1 MATVEPPPFARELF
15 RWRTVRRVS
24 QLELASRAGTT
35 QRYVS
40 FIERGRSVPGRAV
53 VLRLAESLG
62 LTLRERNALLLSAG
76 YTPAYPQSPLDAA
89 ELDPVR
95 EALDCVLAGHLPYP
109 AVLVSGALG
118 EVVAANAAFEVL
130 AEGADPGLLGPRP
143 NLPRLA
149 LHPRGMAPRIENL
162 DVWGRHVVESLRARA
177 EPDGEPRLHALV
189 DELAGYLPPYAPG
202 EDHLGFAAPLRLR
215 CAEGELR
222 LLTTLT
228 SFTTALDVTLAELC
242 LEAFLPADEGTAEIL
257 RARATRRGDGS
268 GSGSGLRDAGETS
281 R

>member
-24 QLELASRAGTT
+24 QLELAARAGTT
-35 QRYVS
+35 QRYVGV
-40 FIERGRSVPGRAV
+40 IERGRSVPGRAV
-53 VLRLAESLG
+53 VLRLAEALG

-76 YTPAYPQSPLDAA
+76 YTPAYPQTPLDSA

-95 EALDCVLAGHLPYP
+95 EALEHVLAGQLPYP
-109 AVLVSGALG
+109 AVLVSGVLG

-130 AEGADPGLLGPRP
+130 AEGADPELLGPRP

-149 LHPRGMAPRIENL
+149 LHPRGMAPRIVNL
-162 DVWGRHVVESLRARA
+162 DVWGRHVLAGLRARA
-177 EPDGEPRLHALV
+177 EPGGDPRLLALV
-189 DELAGYLPPYAPG
+189 DELAGYLPPYEPG
-202 EDHLGFAAPLRLR
+202 EDYLGFAAPLRLR

-222 LLTTLT
+222 LLSTLT
-228 SFTTALDVTLAELC
+228 SFTTALDVTLAELH
-242 LEAFLPADEGTAEIL
+242 LTAFLPADLVTAEIL
-257 RARATRRGDGS
+257 RARALRGRG
-268 GSGSGLRDAGETS
+268 GLRDAGETS